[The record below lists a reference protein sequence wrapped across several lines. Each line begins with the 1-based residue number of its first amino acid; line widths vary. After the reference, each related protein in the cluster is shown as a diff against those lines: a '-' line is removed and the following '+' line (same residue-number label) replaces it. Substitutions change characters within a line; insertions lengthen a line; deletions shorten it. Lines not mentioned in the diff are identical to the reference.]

1 MSPRLNLIER
11 AHGARTARPA
21 RGALTLAPRQAAVRV
36 APVEAVSGAPGAPG
50 VSPGPGGTPDLQAQ
64 RVREAGGPVDSAF
77 YGCACGYHFRA
88 AVSTSVACPHCGA
101 PQDW

>member
-1 MSPRLNLIER
+1 MSPRLNVIER

-21 RGALTLAPRQAAVRV
+21 RAAVTRALRETPVRIEPV
-36 APVEAVSGAPGAPG
+36 APTPAPTADP
-50 VSPGPGGTPDLQAQ
+50 QAR

-88 AVSTSVACPHCGA
+88 AVSASVQCPHCGA